1 MFQLIKTFIAVYE
14 SRNFTQAAEQ
24 LYLSQPTISLQVK
37 KLEEQMNATLF
48 IRNGK
53 QEIRITNE

>member
-24 LYLSQPTISLQVK
+24 LYLSPADHFFTGQKTRRAN
-37 KLEEQMNATLF
+37 ERHF
-48 IRNGK
+48 IHS
-53 QEIRITNE
+53 